1 MLQDKWF
8 IASNSYMR
16 ELHDLKANHT
26 FFNKAWTLVFS
37 RKKVWLGCQDSICKH
52 YKATSWFRF
61 LFPNNNEIAKDC
73 MSEEEKKYYI
83 LLNYRFQQMVP
94 RQTVWNV
101 CLQLH
106 FGGQTMKISWYIEKM
121 MCYVKLSLN
130 TSIKEHDFFK
140 FCSTFHGCYFR
151 TSYQKV

>member
-1 MLQDKWF
+1 MILRPTILSSIKHELQ
-8 IASNSYMR
+8 
-16 ELHDLKANHT
+16 
-26 FFNKAWTLVFS
+26 FS
-37 RKKVWLGCQDSICKH
+37 LAKGYGQDAKIPFVNITKQLAGFDFCI
-52 YKATSWFRF
+52 
-61 LFPNNNEIAKDC
+61 PNNNEIAKDC

-140 FCSTFHGCYFR
+140 FCSTFHGYYFR